1 MSLLD
6 TKAHEALSRHV
17 EVLTT
22 QGGKQLNEGELKKLK
37 KLCKTSDEYVK
48 HTYYLLM
55 TQLEKQHAEVRYST
69 VLVIKELF
77 KRSHVFRE
85 LLLSDFQTFL
95 ELAAETN
102 PDEQLPPP
110 KHIAKDL
117 KLMTLKLIQEWT
129 REYSEGYKKLVL
141 AYNYLRQ
148 CKKVDFNH
156 IDSQNHAQLQR
167 EEEQRQRLENIQQEK
182 VNKAQKEMQD
192 QAAEIHSI
200 VTQLETCFQ
209 LLLPPSDT
217 LFTSAD
223 FEKSVMQ
230 SLRSD
235 NIDDP
240 GARCST
246 SFAVCEAPEVVYCK
260 NKDSSK
266 SKDIIKNNQLLP
278 LSEIDIQNS
287 KTVAMTNQYKPTQ
300 QQREKNTSP
309 SKDDEEDINVL
320 RELFSEEDS
329 LRNHGL
335 RDKMYKIHI
344 EIPKDGGVAVK
355 ENENNSAVLENIR
368 DLHCQII
375 KFLPVTLKWIQ
386 IFTKGSNCTDSL
398 KKAIDLKLLLQ
409 ASIEKY
415 DELKIEKEPEKE
427 SKDDSDEDEDFE
439 EVEEKEGY
447 EPVIPPH
454 MRSEYGLS
462 SQLPNSSKNTHPST
476 SRLWNIKDKNA
487 DEHKDPTS
495 WITNVKALYTK
506 MSSCNQSS
514 VQNIKE
520 ENSPSTS
527 EDLLLLSNMH
537 DPVKANLLEK
547 APHRPYDIDLYHW
560 EEEKLEV
567 PAVVKFDS
575 LHKFWQP
582 IENETTEFQAQEGIA
597 SLRRRVIDFS
607 GEFVPVNWKCN
618 APLTN
623 GKLCPRQD
631 RFKCP
636 FHGPIIPRDE
646 KGNAVNSESK
656 YSPRQ
661 ESQPSTSSGGLDN
674 NQVISTRKQS
684 DWQDPDL
691 LRDIEAATGINL
703 ELPHCRGKSQK
714 GKGKGKKSK
723 KKYPGLI
730 NIETY
735 QNTTRKRLAKK
746 VFKKSSLK
754 RVAEAMDA
762 MDKKKFLDKFGNQFN
777 YAFSK

>member
-6 TKAHEALSRHV
+6 TQACEALSRHV
-17 EVLTT
+17 EALTT
-22 QGGKQLNEGELKKLK
+22 QGGKQLNEVELKKLK

-48 HTYYLLM
+48 HAYYLLM
-55 TQLEKQHAEVRYST
+55 TQLEKQHAEIRYST

-85 LLLSDFQTFL
+85 LLLSNFQTFL
-95 ELAAETN
+95 DLAAETN
-102 PDEQLPPP
+102 PDEHLPPP

-117 KLMTLKLIQEWT
+117 KLKTLELVQEWT
-129 REYSEGYKKLVL
+129 QEYSQGYKKLAL

-156 IDSQNHAQLQR
+156 IDTRNHAQLQQ
-167 EEEQRQRLENIQQEK
+167 EEEQRQHLENIMQEK
-182 VNKAQKEMQD
+182 VNRAQKEMQD
-192 QAAEIHSI
+192 QAPEIYNI
-200 VTQLETCFQ
+200 LIQLETCFQ
-209 LLLPPSDT
+209 LLLPPPDT

-223 FEKSVMQ
+223 WEKSVTQ
-230 SLRSD
+230 TLRLD
-235 NIDDP
+235 NTDNP
-240 GARCST
+240 GTKCGT
-246 SFAVCEAPEVVYCK
+246 SFAGCEDPEDIYCK
-260 NKDSSK
+260 NKDLSK
-266 SKDIIKNNQLLP
+266 SRDIKDNNQLLP
-278 LSEIDIQNS
+278 SSEIAIENS
-287 KTVAMTNQYKPTQ
+287 KTVVRTNHFKPDQ
-300 QQREKNTSP
+300 QQIENRTST
-309 SKDDEEDINVL
+309 SKEEEDINVL
-320 RELFSEEDS
+320 KEFSSEGNS
-329 LRNHGL
+329 LRHHGL
-335 RDKMYKIHI
+335 RDKMHKIDI
-344 EIPKDGGVAVK
+344 EIPKDGGVTVK
-355 ENENNSAVLENIR
+355 ENENNSTVLENLD
-368 DLHCQII
+368 DLYCQII

-398 KKAIDLKLLLQ
+398 KKAIDLKQLLRS
-409 ASIEKY
+409 SIEKY
-415 DELKIEKEPEKE
+415 EELKIEKKHDKE

-454 MRSEYGLS
+454 MRNEYATGIS
-462 SQLPNSSKNTHPST
+462 PQLPKTSKYTHPTT
-476 SRLWNIKDKNA
+476 SRQWSVKDKNQ
-487 DEHKDPTS
+487 DEDKDPTS
-495 WITNVKALYTK
+495 WITNIKALCTK
-506 MSSCNQSS
+506 MSNSNQSS
-514 VQNIKE
+514 VQNTKE
-520 ENSPSTS
+520 DSSPSTS
-527 EDLLLLSNMH
+527 KDLLLHSKNTQ
-537 DPVKANLLEK
+537 DPVKAKLLAK

-567 PAVVKFDS
+567 PTVVKFDS

-597 SLRRRVIDFS
+597 SLRRRAIDFS
-607 GEFVPVNWKCN
+607 GEFVPVKWKCN

-636 FHGPIIPRDE
+636 FHGPIITRDE

-656 YSPRQ
+656 YSHSQ
-661 ESQPSTSSGGLDN
+661 ESQPSTSSG
-674 NQVISTRKQS
+674 KQP

-730 NIETY
+730 NIKTY
-735 QNTTRKRLAKK
+735 QNTTRKRLSKK

-777 YAFSK
+777 YAFSNFT